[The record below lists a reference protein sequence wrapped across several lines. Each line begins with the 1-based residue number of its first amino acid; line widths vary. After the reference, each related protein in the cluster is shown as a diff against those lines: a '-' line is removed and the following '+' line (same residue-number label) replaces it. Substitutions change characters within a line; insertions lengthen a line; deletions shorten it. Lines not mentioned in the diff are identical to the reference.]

1 MAKKRIIVPIL
12 LLVLVLV
19 MAAGV
24 FVACDKTPDCTITFG
39 DTSLTVK
46 QGTALTA
53 EQIPNYEIA
62 PGSRVVFDG
71 WFVGETKIEAGY
83 VVNEDV
89 VAEAKTATIYYV
101 TFMAEDGQVAKNAYR
116 AGTVVA
122 VADFPAPDA
131 LLPANS
137 RHVGWLL
144 YNNLWKADE
153 SIVVNGDITM
163 TAAWVTIGAEEGEYT
178 LEGGATLKLFGHQ
191 DLEDYCYG
199 QFGDIEITYVYGTEN
214 TITVLTPAE
223 EQCEIK
229 LDLEH
234 HTYQVADI
242 LQGEFEFK
250 SFGIVNYTFDGYG
263 NVAYADSY
271 DQFSGTYT
279 ITGNVVKFSFTDP
292 AAASLGLDGAEYEI
306 AQEGNALLRE
316 DEYYGGIIAITRKGW
331 EVPAQNAQKFV
342 GIWQAEDGTVIDI
355 AIDPEL
361 GTIVKID
368 GEEVSYRYV
377 SFNYDC
383 TVLTANYVDYKLVDG
398 KLVDAGYD
406 PDDAADDVVYTKKD
420 AEDVQLTVT
429 FKNGEEI
436 VATATVSY
444 GGTVAEED
452 VPSDPLPELAFAFDG
467 WYNGY
472 DAFDET
478 APVYANVT
486 YVAEFEQVQAIVVF
500 KNGSEE
506 VSKFAVDFGAKLTAE
521 NIPQAVSGN
530 GTFIGWYNGD
540 KKAEVGT
547 SIATLTTTFTAQFV
561 NEADYAGNWSDANN
575 GEYIIFGED
584 HKVSGLG
591 KSNITWTFDAE
602 TGEAKFSTVSY
613 SSKHDYSM
621 LIVNNKLIV
630 ADKYYDSIEEDFV
643 TKTYTMSKK
652 TGETATYYKDKNADL
667 VVNNGIITNWGGAV
681 YWGTFTKSGSRVMI
695 KVKAN
700 SSSSIVTINGKV
712 DENGN
717 IVISGQ
723 STSRYNGIWISG
735 TTERQSFYNRDA
747 AFTYVYKFTTEK
759 GVTYTVLNKDNTYAY
774 ATVVGDLADGSEATV
789 TSGETT
795 LVIKVSGT
803 SFQVKGAEA
812 GTYTNV
818 SEGTLVLDGF
828 GTATVT
834 PVDGAEMQFDYFV
847 FDEKVFVG
855 NAAVVLNGENFEP
868 AQAIEN
874 GLNNKFILSGST
886 KYDLTLYNCG
896 VLAFNN
902 YGTMYY
908 GKYTVNAD
916 KNVVIS
922 GVSYSI
928 NGTWTVEESGNVLI
942 NGSKVY
948 VADGYQV
955 AQHKDELIGNWV
967 DADSNEITIT
977 EGAIVYQGT
986 SYSATWNYN
995 GSVLTFQAADSRNYY
1010 ATSKLDHVVVLDG
1023 ENIVITHT
1031 YYTGYDDVYE
1041 ELTGA
1046 TEVVETFAKK
1056 VVVEADAFAGTWNK
1070 VSGNLMDSLTFDGFG
1085 KVTVGSTEVSYIVNG
1100 NGNAEFTYNYTA
1112 YTAVLSGDTLTCS
1125 WYDDEYGN
1133 TYEGTY
1139 AKESAEEPA
1148 LDAFAGTYK
1157 NGSNELIING
1167 DGTGSFNGTA
1177 FTYTIDSVNKNK
1189 INISAFGAFDADN
1202 NSAVLSGNE
1211 LTLDIDDSYQE
1222 NHLVQTLTKEIV
1234 ADPSLDAF
1242 AGTWKFGDI
1251 TFAFDGEGQVVVTGG
1266 YAGTAAYTVNGNT
1279 ATFYLQSYYETIT
1292 CVLQEDGTLKVSDE
1306 SSEWLVNST
1315 FTKA

>member
-24 FVACDKTPDCTITFG
+24 FVACDKTPDCTITFRS
-39 DTSLTVK
+39 TSTITVK

-53 EQIPNYEIA
+53 EQIPDYVIV
-62 PGSRVVFDG
+62 PGVHVEFDG
-71 WFVGETKIEAGY
+71 WFVGDEKIEAGY

-89 VAEAKTATIYYV
+89 VAEAKITALYYV
-101 TFMAEDGQVAKNAYR
+101 SFKNGTEEVAKNEYR
-116 AGTVVA
+116 VNTVVP
-122 VADFPAPDA
+122 VADFPAVEAPNGQRFVGWVASGA
-131 LLPANS
+131 LLGDEDS
-137 RHVGWLL
+137 ITVTQDTVV
-144 YNNLWKADE
+144 KAAM
-153 SIVVNGDITM
+153 VP
-163 TAAWVTIGAEEGEYT
+163 IGAEEGTYASVVDGEPNMVLLGYQ
-178 LEGGATLKLFGHQ
+178 G
-191 DLEDYCYG
+191 LEDYCYG
-199 QFGDIEITYVYGTEN
+199 QLVSGEEAQMFAYVMTDEN
-214 TITVLTPAE
+214 TISILAPFEAE
-223 EQCEIK
+223 AKI
-229 LDLEH
+229 DLEH
-234 HTYQVADI
+234 NTYQFADL
-242 LQGEFEFK
+242 LQGVFEL
-250 SFGIVNYTFDGYG
+250 SDAYGTMTYTFDGYG
-263 NVAYADSY
+263 NVAFDNGT
-271 DQFSGTYT
+271 DQAEGTYV
-279 ITGNVVKFSFTDP
+279 IAEDVVTFAFPSADP
-292 AAASLGLDGAEYEI
+292 SLGLDGAEYEI
-306 AQEGNALLRE
+306 AAEGNALLQDLGSWGVVAVIRQ
-316 DEYYGGIIAITRKGW
+316 GW

-342 GIWQAEDGTVIDI
+342 GIWQSENGTVIDI

-406 PDDAADDVVYTKKD
+406 PDDVADDVVYTKKD
-420 AEDVQLTVT
+420 AENVQLTVT

-547 SIATLTTTFTAQFV
+547 SIAALTTTFTAQFV

-602 TGEAKFSTVSY
+602 TGEAKFSTGSY

-667 VVNNGIITNWGGAV
+667 VVDNGIITRWGGAV

-967 DADSNEITIT
+967 DADSNGITIT

-1148 LDAFAGTYK
+1148 LDAFAGTWTGKVGTNNYTVVCDGAGNITINGTDYTYTVVSDKITVGCFTITK
-1157 NGSNELIING
+1157 NGEKMHVVYDDGDYTANG
-1167 DGTGSFNGTA
+1167 D
-1177 FTYTIDSVNKNK
+1177 
-1189 INISAFGAFDADN
+1189 
-1202 NSAVLSGNE
+1202 
-1211 LTLDIDDSYQE
+1211 
-1222 NHLVQTLTKEIV
+1222 LTK
-1234 ADPSLDAF
+1234 A
-1242 AGTWKFGDI
+1242 
-1251 TFAFDGEGQVVVTGG
+1251 
-1266 YAGTAAYTVNGNT
+1266 
-1279 ATFYLQSYYETIT
+1279 
-1292 CVLQEDGTLKVSDE
+1292 
-1306 SSEWLVNST
+1306 
-1315 FTKA
+1315 

>member
-12 LLVLVLV
+12 MLVLVLV

-137 RHVGWLL
+137 RHVGWIL

-178 LEGGATLKLFGHQ
+178 LEGGATLKLFGYQ

-199 QFGDIEITYVYGTEN
+199 QFGDIEITYVYGDSN

-223 EQCEIK
+223 AQCEIK

-234 HTYQVADI
+234 HTYQVADL
-242 LQGEFEFK
+242 LQGVFEL
-250 SFGIVNYTFDGYG
+250 SDAYGTMTYTFDGYG
-263 NVAYADSY
+263 NVAFDNGT
-271 DQFSGTYT
+271 DQAVGTYV
-279 ITGNVVKFSFTDP
+279 IAEDVVTFAFPSADP
-292 AAASLGLDGAEYEI
+292 SLGLDGAEYEI
-306 AQEGNALLRE
+306 AAEGNALLQDLGSWGVVAVIRQ
-316 DEYYGGIIAITRKGW
+316 GW

-342 GIWQAEDGTVIDI
+342 GIWQSENGTVIDI

-420 AEDVQLTVT
+420 AENVQLTVT

-547 SIATLTTTFTAQFV
+547 SIAALTTTFTAQFV

-602 TGEAKFSTVSY
+602 TGEAKFSTGSY

-652 TGETATYYKDKNADL
+652 TGETVTYYKDAMSSGQL
-667 VVNNGIITNWGGAV
+667 VVNNGLITNWGGAV

-723 STSRYNGIWISG
+723 SKSTYNGIWISG

-759 GVTYTVLNKDNTYAY
+759 GVTYTVLNKDDTYAY
-774 ATVVGDLADGSEATV
+774 ATVVGELADGSEATV

-803 SFQVKGAEA
+803 SFQVKGEEA

-847 FDEKVFVG
+847 FDGKVFVG

-1056 VVVEADAFAGTWNK
+1056 AT
-1070 VSGNLMDSLTFDGFG
+1070 
-1085 KVTVGSTEVSYIVNG
+1085 
-1100 NGNAEFTYNYTA
+1100 
-1112 YTAVLSGDTLTCS
+1112 
-1125 WYDDEYGN
+1125 
-1133 TYEGTY
+1133 
-1139 AKESAEEPA
+1139 EEPA
-1148 LDAFAGTYK
+1148 LDGFEGTYK

-1189 INISAFGAFDADN
+1189 INISAFGAFNADD

-1222 NHLVQTLTKEIV
+1222 NHLVQTLTKEV
-1234 ADPSLDAF
+1234 AVEEFSLI
-1242 AGTWKFGDI
+1242 GTWKGNNGVVLKFDETKVYDLTNGYNIAYRTNGDNAWYAYLWEEDCFI
-1251 TFAFDGEGQVVVTGG
+1251 TANSDG
-1266 YAGTAAYTVNGNT
+1266 
-1279 ATFYLQSYYETIT
+1279 TIT
-1292 CVLQEDGTLKVSDE
+1292 IGSG
-1306 SSEWLVNST
+1306 SSTYGST
-1315 FTKA
+1315 YTKQ